1 MLICFRGKF
10 GVPRYSIILLLLIF
24 SIYWEVESV
33 TDPLLD
39 ELLKRNGDVYL
50 LVSDSSTDTGHLYRF
65 DRSDQYS
72 RGDVIPNGSPSK
84 HSYRNMWVLLWT
96 NSVM

>member
-1 MLICFRGKF
+1 M
-10 GVPRYSIILLLLIF
+10 PRYSIIYLFLIF
-24 SIYWEVESV
+24 SIYWELESV

-50 LVSDSSTDTGHLYRF
+50 LVSDSSTDTADICIVLTEVISIVVAMLFRMVHLL
-65 DRSDQYS
+65 
-72 RGDVIPNGSPSK
+72 K
-84 HSYRNMWVLLWT
+84 HSYRNMWVLLWI